1 MESSRALLLTISAQM
16 ENPDQAHGSWIQLE
30 PAAIIMAIWGL
41 NLQME
46 NLSVLVSL
54 TDCNSASQINNL
66 FKVTHCVN
74 HIFKILSQKHLD

>member
-54 TDCNSASQINNL
+54 TDCNSASQI
-66 FKVTHCVN
+66 
-74 HIFKILSQKHLD
+74 IFLKLSIVLTIFLKYYHRNT